1 MISIGITGIIGS
13 GKSMLSQVFR
23 SMSIPV
29 YDADKNAQIMMN
41 SDKRIIESLTENFG
55 KETYKNG
62 SINKDFLRNIVFNNE
77 DKRLKINSI
86 VHPIVIEDFVK
97 WRENS
102 DCEIIAIESAI
113 LFEAKIENV
122 LDYIVFVEA
131 DRQTLIER
139 ICKRDNVSPEIA
151 ERKIDLQMRN
161 SGKEKCNILITND
174 KNLSI
179 IEQAN
184 LFIDSIKR

>member
-174 KNLSI
+174 KNHSI